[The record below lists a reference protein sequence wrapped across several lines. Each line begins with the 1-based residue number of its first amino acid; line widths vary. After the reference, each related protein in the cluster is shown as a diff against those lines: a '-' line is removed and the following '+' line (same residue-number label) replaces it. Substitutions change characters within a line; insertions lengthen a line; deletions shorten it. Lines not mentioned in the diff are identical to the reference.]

1 MSDKSE
7 YVEMM
12 RKNDEDAFLYRWMRA
27 AHQRLDEAQIKG
39 EPASVRFKHIRTN
52 KNIGLLLYQLKD
64 IDALLKLA
72 NEHYKVD
79 DNGQRKLIEKLK
91 NEPRWKLLAQISD
104 STFAGLESLKQKFP
118 NFENVI
124 NALSSEMTLHALGDR
139 CVVQFEPKLLIGPP
153 GVGKT
158 RFMSELANVMGTT
171 FYQKSLATISAS
183 FALAGM
189 HKGWASATSGFI
201 VNTLRDSCVANP
213 IIMLDEID
221 KVSADSRHNP
231 EKVFLS
237 LFEKH
242 SAKTF
247 QDEFV
252 EVPFDCSAINWVAT
266 ANDVKFISEP
276 ILSRLQVFSIS
287 SPTAEQTAN
296 IALSVYRE
304 LIDDHDWGKQFAPRL
319 NENVITALAKLSP
332 RLIRRTLL
340 EACANAAKRAG
351 KSSKIIRIEIEDMY
365 ITSSPTKKSI
375 GFF

>member
-1 MSDKSE
+1 MSDHNE
-7 YVEMM
+7 YAERM
-12 RKNDEDAFLYRWMRA
+12 RRNHEDEVLYRWMRA
-27 AHQRLDEAQIKG
+27 AHHRLDEALIKG
-39 EPASVRFKHIRTN
+39 EPAPVRYNHIRTN
-52 KNIGLLLYQLKD
+52 KNVGLLIYQLKD
-64 IDALLKLA
+64 IDALLKQA
-72 NEHYKVD
+72 DEHHKID
-79 DNGQRKLIEKLK
+79 DNGQRKLMEKLK

-139 CVVQFEPKLLIGPP
+139 CVLQFEPKLLIGPP

-171 FYQKSLATISAS
+171 FYQKSLATTSAS

-189 HKGWASATSGFI
+189 HKGWASAAPGFI
-201 VNTLRDSCVANP
+201 VNTLRESCVANP

-221 KVSADSRHNP
+221 KVSAESRYNP

-252 EVPFDCSAINWVAT
+252 EVPFDCSCINWVAT
-266 ANDVKFISEP
+266 ANDPKFISEP
-276 ILSRLQVFSIS
+276 ILSRLQVFGIS
-287 SPTAEQTAN
+287 SPTAEQTVN

-304 LIDDHDWGKQFAPRL
+304 LIDEYDWGKQFAPRL
-319 NENVITALAKLSP
+319 DEDVISSLAKLSP
-332 RLIRRTLL
+332 RLIRRNLL
-340 EACANAAKRAG
+340 EACANAANRTG
-351 KSSKIIRIEIEDMY
+351 QSSKLIRIEIKDMH
-365 ITSSPTKKSI
+365 ITSSPAKKSI